1 MNIDYVVRTNVMNV
15 LIECRKE
22 KGISQRQL
30 AKDIDSKETT
40 VASWEQG
47 KSLPSI
53 DMLYRLSKYY
63 GKTIGEMYGEK
74 GGSQ

>member
-1 MNIDYVVRTNVMNV
+1 MNIDYEVRDKVRTV

-22 KGISQRQL
+22 KNISQQQL
-30 AKDIDSKETT
+30 ADILDSKPTT

-63 GKTIGEMYGEK
+63 GKTISQMYGEE
-74 GGSQ
+74 

>member
-1 MNIDYVVRTNVMNV
+1 MNIDYEVRDKVRTV

-22 KGISQRQL
+22 KNISQQQL
-30 AKDIDSKETT
+30 ADILDSKPTT

-63 GKTIGEMYGEK
+63 GKTIAQMYGEE
-74 GGSQ
+74 

>member
-1 MNIDYVVRTNVMNV
+1 MNIDYEIRTNVMNV

-30 AKDIDSKETT
+30 AKDINSKETT

-63 GKTIGEMYGEK
+63 GKTIGFMYGEEE
-74 GGSQ
+74 

>member
-1 MNIDYVVRTNVMNV
+1 MNIDYEVRDRVRTV

-22 KGISQRQL
+22 KNISQQQL
-30 AKDIDSKETT
+30 ADILGSKPTT

-63 GKTIGEMYGEK
+63 GKTIAQMYGEE
-74 GGSQ
+74 

>member
-1 MNIDYVVRTNVMNV
+1 MNIDYEVRDKVRTV

-22 KGISQRQL
+22 KNISQQQL
-30 AKDIDSKETT
+30 ADILGSKPTT

-63 GKTIGEMYGEK
+63 GKTIAQMYGEE
-74 GGSQ
+74 

>member
-1 MNIDYVVRTNVMNV
+1 MNIDYEVRTNVMNV

-63 GKTIGEMYGEK
+63 GKTISYMYGEK
-74 GGSQ
+74 E

>member
-1 MNIDYVVRTNVMNV
+1 MNIDYEVRDRVRTV

-22 KGISQRQL
+22 KDISQQQL
-30 AKDIDSKETT
+30 ADILGSKPTT

-63 GKTIGEMYGEK
+63 GKTIAQMYGEE
-74 GGSQ
+74 

>member
-1 MNIDYVVRTNVMNV
+1 MNIDYEVRDKVRTV

-22 KGISQRQL
+22 KDISQQQL
-30 AKDIDSKETT
+30 ADILGSKPTT

-63 GKTIGEMYGEK
+63 GKTISQMYGEE
-74 GGSQ
+74 

>member
-1 MNIDYVVRTNVMNV
+1 MNIDYEVRTNVMNV

-63 GKTIGEMYGEK
+63 GKTIGFMYGEK
-74 GGSQ
+74 E

>member
-1 MNIDYVVRTNVMNV
+1 MNIDYEIRTNVMNV

-63 GKTIGEMYGEK
+63 GKTIGFMYGEK
-74 GGSQ
+74 E

>member
-1 MNIDYVVRTNVMNV
+1 MNIDYEVRDKVRTV

-22 KGISQRQL
+22 KDISQQQL
-30 AKDIDSKETT
+30 ADILGSKPTT

-63 GKTIGEMYGEK
+63 GKTIAQMYGEE
-74 GGSQ
+74 

>member
-1 MNIDYVVRTNVMNV
+1 MDDKLV
-15 LIECRKE
+15 LKNNLKAIRLE
-22 KGISQRQL
+22 KNISQQQL
-30 AKDIDSKETT
+30 ADILGSKPTT

-63 GKTIGEMYGEK
+63 GKTIAQMYGEE
-74 GGSQ
+74 

>member
-1 MNIDYVVRTNVMNV
+1 MNVDYEIRTKVMNV

-22 KGISQRQL
+22 KGISQKEL
-30 AKDIDSKETT
+30 AKGIDSKETT

-53 DMLYRLSKYY
+53 DMLYRIAKYY
-63 GKTIGEMYGEK
+63 GKTINYMYGEEK
-74 GGSQ
+74 K